1 MTDRSRHGSLDTAR
15 HGAAGRM
22 PSPSVVP
29 VHNEAIRI
37 VCVALGLACVV
48 LALRIASIW

>member
-1 MTDRSRHGSLDTAR
+1 
-15 HGAAGRM
+15 M

-29 VHNEAIRI
+29 VQNEAIRI